1 MNIRCLAIDDEP
13 LALQQISSYIDKT
26 PFLGKAGLCQSAFD
40 AMEIIENEE
49 IDLIFVDINM
59 PDLNGMDFVK
69 SLTKKPQIIFTTA
82 YSEYAVEGFQV
93 DAIDYLLKPIS
104 YNSFLKAVNKSK
116 VLFELKNLKP
126 EKQTEKTEIFVKAD
140 YKVVRIELNDILYV
154 ESANEYIK
162 IYISEKDSVT
172 TLMRLKTLE
181 EQLPDVKF
189 MRIHRSFIINLEK
202 ITAIDRNRIYLG
214 EKIKIPVGDLYKE
227 TFQQYLDKKIK
238 PKGVIDI

>member
-1 MNIRCLAIDDEP
+1 MKIRCLAIDDEP

-26 PFLGKAGLCQSAFD
+26 PFLEKTGLCQSAFD
-40 AMEIIENEE
+40 AMEIIEQQEV
-49 IDLIFVDINM
+49 DLLFVDINM

-82 YSEYAVEGFQV
+82 YSEYAIEGFQV

-116 VLFELKNLKP
+116 ALFELRNLKSSQ
-126 EKQTEKTEIFVKAD
+126 ETEIEEIFVKSD
-140 YKVVRIELNDILYV
+140 YKVVRVRLDDILYI

-162 IYISEKDSVT
+162 IYLSEKESIT

-181 EQLPDVKF
+181 SQLSDKKF
-189 MRIHRSFIINLEK
+189 MRVHRSFIINLEK
-202 ITAIDRNRIYLG
+202 ISAIDRSRIFLG

-227 TFQQYLDKKIK
+227 IFQEYFDKKLN
-238 PKGVIDI
+238 PKGVIDT

>member
-1 MNIRCLAIDDEP
+1 MKIRCLAIDDEP

-26 PFLGKAGLCQSAFD
+26 PFLEKAELCQSAFD
-40 AMEIIENEE
+40 AMDIIENKE

-82 YSEYAVEGFQV
+82 FSEYAFEGFQV
-93 DAIDYLLKPIS
+93 EAIDYLLKPIS
-104 YNSFLKAVNKSK
+104 YNSFLKAVNKTK
-116 VLFELKNLKP
+116 NLFELTNLKINQP
-126 EKQTEKTEIFVKAD
+126 AQNTEIYVKSD
-140 YKVVRIELNDILYV
+140 YKVVRVLLDDIVYI

-162 IYISEKDSVT
+162 IYLSEKECIT
-172 TLMRLKTLE
+172 TLMRLKIIE
-181 EQLPDVKF
+181 KQLPEKKF

-214 EKIKIPVGDLYKE
+214 EKIKIPVGELYNE
-227 TFQQYLDKKIK
+227 TFQKFISSKINSL
-238 PKGVIDI
+238 